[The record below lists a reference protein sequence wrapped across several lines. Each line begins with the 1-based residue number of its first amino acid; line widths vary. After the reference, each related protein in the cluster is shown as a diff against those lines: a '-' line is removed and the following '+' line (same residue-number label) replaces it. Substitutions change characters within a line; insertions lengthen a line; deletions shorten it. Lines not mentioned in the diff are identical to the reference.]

1 MKDNK
6 EKIVLLTLNDNSK
19 VEGILI
25 KIDKENLKIILDNGK
40 ITFSNGTVETFT
52 KREIS
57 KSDIKEIRLIEEKE
71 KEKEKEKIDQEK
83 KESKPILFNEI
94 PLNIQEKYAKEGSKY
109 NKDGFFDSLTISNNT
124 DNLKEIRTYNDKNTD
139 TFGAESNHFKGS
151 WTNRKKKY
159 NNNNNQYHNYKS
171 GYNNDYNSYGNKN
184 KSSYNTNSNYNY
196 NQYGNSQSQYNNNGY
211 KNHNSN
217 SYEGYG
223 HKTYQNNEYYNN

>member
-40 ITFSNGTVETFT
+40 ITFSNRTVETFT

-109 NKDGFFDSLTISNNT
+109 NKDGFFDSLIISNNT

-196 NQYGNSQSQYNNNGY
+196 QYGNSQSQYNNNGY